1 MVNSMT
7 GFAQRGGA
15 AEGAAW
21 LWEMRGVNGRGL
33 DLRLR
38 LPEGFGR
45 LEAPLRAA
53 VAARLA
59 RGSVTLSLRLDRA
72 RAGVPALDASALD
85 AALAALAR
93 VRARAE
99 AQGMVLAPVS
109 PAEVLGLRGV
119 WDGTEVASDA
129 ANDAANDAAAAAL
142 DAALMAGLGPLLDAF
157 IAMRAAEGGELAA
170 LIAAR
175 LDRIEELSA
184 AARTAAGAREAGA
197 RAALAA
203 ALERLAA
210 AAPPVD
216 EGRLAQELALIA
228 VRGDVAEELDRLI
241 AHVAAARALLAGG
254 GAIGRRLDFLVQ
266 EFLREANTLC
276 AKSQDR
282 GLTAI
287 GLDLK
292 ATIEQMREQAA
303 NVE

>member
-7 GFAQRGGA
+7 GFAQRAGA

-21 LWEMRGVNGRGL
+21 LWEIRGVNGRGL

-38 LPEGFGR
+38 LPEGLGR
-45 LEAPLRAA
+45 LEAPVRAA

-72 RAGVPALDASALD
+72 RAAVPALDDAALD
-85 AALAALAR
+85 AALAALAV

-99 AQGMVLAPVS
+99 AQGLAVGPLS
-109 PAEVLGLRGV
+109 PAEVLALRGV
-119 WDGTEVASDA
+119 WDGAGTEAGDDA
-129 ANDAANDAAAAAL
+129 ATAAL
-142 DAALMAGLGPLLDAF
+142 DAALMADLGPLLDAF

-170 LIAAR
+170 LLGAR
-175 LDRIEELSA
+175 LDRIEALCA
-184 AARTAAGAREAGA
+184 AARTAAGAREEGA
-197 RAALAA
+197 RSALAA
-203 ALERLAA
+203 ALDRLAA

-216 EGRLAQELALIA
+216 EGRLAQELAMIA
-228 VRGDVAEELDRLI
+228 MRGDVSEELDRLA
-241 AHVAAARALLAGG
+241 AHVAAARALLADG
-254 GAIGRRLDFLVQ
+254 GAVGRRLDFLVQ

-276 AKSQDR
+276 SKSQDKA
-282 GLTAI
+282 LTAI

-292 ATIEQMREQAA
+292 ATIDQMREQAA